1 MLVPAVAALPTTY
14 AQVDHTQDRRA
25 QRWVDRTFASL
36 EPNALI
42 LSWWSYSTPLWYAQ
56 RVEGRRPDIDIVDDR
71 TRLDEN
77 LGDLN
82 DVIDANLP
90 TRPVYVLRLDP
101 REKAA
106 LAERYDLARVDPS
119 DPSGLSKVLGPRETG
134 G

>member
-1 MLVPAVAALPTTY
+1 M
-14 AQVDHTQDRRA
+14 
-25 QRWVDRTFASL
+25 
-36 EPNALI
+36 
-42 LSWWSYSTPLWYAQ
+42 
-56 RVEGRRPDIDIVDDR
+56 DDR

-101 REKAA
+101 REQVA
-106 LAERYDLARVDPS
+106 LAERYRLQRVDPS